1 MPEMWIAQE
10 KLHALYADLQDLQL
24 RAYFKASL
32 SKTLPKVFDPFLWR
46 KQPGDLAKFKE
57 AARSQKL
64 ADVQGM
70 LALIAGE
77 AIDPVRFK
85 NCVTACFGYPKVSLT
100 SPELWQAL
108 AQELGDS

>member
-1 MPEMWIAQE
+1 MWTEQV
-10 KLHALYADLQDLQL
+10 KLNALYADLQDLQL

-32 SKTLPKVFDPFLWR
+32 SKTLPKVFGPFIWR
-46 KQPGDLAKFKE
+46 KQPNDLAKFKE

-77 AIDPVRFK
+77 AIDLARFK
-85 NCVTACFGYPKVSLT
+85 GWVQASLGYPQVSLT

-108 AQELGDS
+108 AQELGHSDS